1 MRVWRLRRSGSPR
14 ATADAVD
21 EIDRVDKIGHARV
34 TFGFAGRPDF
44 VDCVEFVDFVGRAG
58 TRGGAMLNGECR
70 RRAPLAGRSGLR
82 PSPRRRASRP
92 KHGVTGR
99 WSIQSEEAAR
109 GNDGVEIAVAAD
121 DGGPARNRKI
131 TISSPLQ
138 RLYGAWMTTETTAG
152 GGWSR
157 TLRERP
163 ERVEEDCVGAEDRV
177 P

>member
-1 MRVWRLRRSGSPR
+1 MRGRRSV
-14 ATADAVD
+14 DAVD
-21 EIDRVDKIGHARV
+21 EIDRVDKIGRARE

-70 RRAPLAGRSGLR
+70 PARAIGRAK
-82 PSPRRRASRP
+82 RATTVAAPARFAAL
-92 KHGVTGR
+92 HGVTGR

-121 DGGPARNRKI
+121 DGHQARNRKI